1 MSTWYGYVCLSHEPP
16 LEGDRSFHGY
26 KGEQFLIWNLKR
38 RRGQVQETANYHDQN
53 GTANAWLDEHE
64 DCNVGVKDGYGKT
77 VYTYNR
83 AVTGQPKL
91 FVENDKGQLEP
102 YVPEIPMPAVTKA
115 TEIEPGKQYLLSMG
129 GSLTNEQADAMHARL
144 KDRFPTNTFVLASPN
159 IAVVPVAPLAQ
170 GGPVTTGE
178 PFAKEAGEVFVPYGE
193 NGPEPMV
200 PAQIQ
205 EMRRTRLPQP
215 HAVRQNDLV
224 AALRKVAQAFP
235 PHTETHHVLSLLA
248 RELVDPKAAS
258 GYAYGR
264 PVTPEQFEQAKGPEA
279 PVPNGNCVKPHPW
292 LPGIYCDRKP
302 HNKTERHYSHPPEAQ
317 PHGTVINW
325 VSK

>member
-16 LEGDRSFHGY
+16 MEQDRVFHGY
-26 KGEQFLIWNLKR
+26 KGCEFLIWNLRR
-38 RRGQVQETANYHDQN
+38 RRGQVQETTNYHDQN
-53 GTANAWLDEHE
+53 GTANAWLDEHP
-64 DCNVGVKDGYGKT
+64 DCNVGVKDGYGET
-77 VYTYNR
+77 VYTY
-83 AVTGQPKL
+83 
-91 FVENDKGQLEP
+91 
-102 YVPEIPMPAVTKA
+102 
-115 TEIEPGKQYLLSMG
+115 
-129 GSLTNEQADAMHARL
+129 L
-144 KDRFPTNTFVLASPN
+144 KDK
-159 IAVVPVAPLAQ
+159 PLAQ
-170 GGPVTTGE
+170 GGPISKGRA
-178 PFAKEAGEVFVPYGE
+178 FAKEAGEAFIPYGE
-193 NGPEPMV
+193 NGPAKGKTV
-200 PAQIQ
+200 
-205 EMRRTRLPQP
+205 RLNVELTPQP

-248 RELVDPKAAS
+248 RELVDPKDTS

-302 HNKTERHYSHPPEAQ
+302 HNKTERHYSHPPEDQ